1 MVYKFQDFKN
11 FDLVTLDFINNS
23 ISEKEFINYLDSE
36 ILNES
41 IIGDVKSFFSSIKEK
56 VLDILYSFLAK
67 SYELGFSIFD
77 KFNTFFNWMISKI
90 KSFKEKHP
98 TLYKII
104 IMTMIVIIILM
115 VTASSAKAQ
124 VSGTPIPKG
133 KIDMAIGWLDYLKSE
148 GKSDTMEVHKAIAH
162 LVDLRDGK
170 VDIPNLGEK
179 AINMAD
185 AALKTSQA
193 MIDKAKETND
203 SNLMKFCVQLMEK
216 GQTYIQA
223 IYSKSAGSENIK
235 LAMK

>member
-11 FDLVTLDFINNS
+11 FDLVTLDFINSS
-23 ISEKEFINYLDSE
+23 ISENEFIDYLNSE
-36 ILNES
+36 VINES
-41 IIGDVKSFFSSIKEK
+41 IIGNVKSFFSSIKEK

-77 KFNTFFNWMISKI
+77 KFNTFFNWIVSKI
-90 KSFKEKHP
+90 KSFKDKHP
-98 TLYKII
+98 TLYKVII
-104 IMTMIVIIILM
+104 ITLVVMIILM

-124 VSGTPIPKG
+124 VSGVPITKG

-148 GKSDTMEVHKAIAH
+148 GKADTMEVHKAIAH

-170 VDIPNLGEK
+170 IDIPNLGEK

-185 AALKTSQA
+185 AALKTSQT
-193 MIDKAKETND
+193 MIDKVKDTND

-216 GQTYIQA
+216 GQTYLQA
-223 IYSKSAGSENIK
+223 IYSKSDGFENIK